1 MKFYYNHKND
11 TIMKKRNWMAMA
23 VAAIMMTG
31 CAGLGTGTGSNGGIL
46 DGIDA
51 GSALGNILGSVLGI
65 NKVSETSIIGTWKYA
80 GPGCAFT
87 SDNLL
92 AKAGGEVAA
101 QKVKTQLQ
109 SYYSSVGISSS
120 NTYITFKEDKTFSG
134 KVDGKSL
141 SGTYTL
147 DVNSGQI
154 TLKTLLLSMNGFVNL
169 NTTGMSLLFESQK
182 LLTVLQTLGAVSGNS
197 SIAAIGELSKN
208 YNGVRIGFD
217 MAR

>member
-1 MKFYYNHKND
+1 
-11 TIMKKRNWMAMA
+11 MKKRNMIALA
-23 VAAIMMTG
+23 VAAIMMAG
-31 CAGLGTGTGSNGGIL
+31 CGGMGTDTGTDGGIL
-46 DGIDA
+46 DGVDA
-51 GSALGNILGSVLGI
+51 SSALGNILGSVLGI
-65 NKVSETSIIGTWKYA
+65 NKVSETTIIGTWKYA

-101 QKVKTQLQ
+101 QKVKSQLQ
-109 SYYSSVGISSS
+109 SHYSTLGINSS

-134 KVDGKSL
+134 KVDGKTL

-154 TLKTLLLSMNGFVNL
+154 TLKTLLLTMNGYVNL

-182 LLTVLQTLGAVSGNS
+182 LLTILQGLGALSGNTTMS
-197 SIAAIGELSKN
+197 AVGELSKN
-208 YNGVRIGFD
+208 YKGVRIGFD
-217 MAR
+217 MTR

>member
-1 MKFYYNHKND
+1 
-11 TIMKKRNWMAMA
+11 MKKRNMIAMA
-23 VAAIMMTG
+23 VAAIMMAG
-31 CAGLGTGTGSNGGIL
+31 CGGMGTGTGADNGIL
-46 DGIDA
+46 NGVDA
-51 GSALGNILGSVLGI
+51 SSALGNILGSVLGI
-65 NKVSETSIIGTWKYA
+65 NKVSETTILGTWKYA

-109 SYYSSVGISSS
+109 SHYSSLGLNSA

-134 KVDGKSL
+134 KVGGKTL

-154 TLKTLLLSMNGFVNL
+154 TLKTLLLTMNGFVNL

-182 LLTVLQTLGAVSGNS
+182 LLTMLQGLGALSGNTTIS
-197 SIAAIGELSKN
+197 AVGELSKN
-208 YNGVRIGFD
+208 YKGVRIGFD

>member
-1 MKFYYNHKND
+1 M
-11 TIMKKRNWMAMA
+11 IAMA
-23 VAAIMMTG
+23 VAAMMMVG
-31 CAGLGTGTGSNGGIL
+31 CGGMGTGTGTNGGIL
-46 DGIDA
+46 DGVDA
-51 GSALGNILGSVLGI
+51 SSALGNILGSVLGI
-65 NKVSETSIIGTWKYA
+65 NKVSETTIIGTWKYS

-101 QKVKTQLQ
+101 QKVKSQLQ
-109 SYYSSVGISSS
+109 SHYSTLGINGS

-134 KVDGKSL
+134 KVDGKTL

-154 TLKTLLLSMNGFVNL
+154 TLKTLLLTMNGFVNL

-182 LLTVLQTLGAVSGNS
+182 LLTMLQGLGALSGNTTMS
-197 SIAAIGELSKN
+197 AIGELSKN
-208 YNGVRIGFD
+208 YSGVRIGFD
-217 MAR
+217 MTR